1 MHSSLLDDID
11 RQLRSST
18 DPRRVQSLKSY
29 RNSLVPVSRLPHIL
43 LTDIFILLIHHSEL
57 RVHTT
62 NHVCRAWRYS
72 ALQCPLFTA
81 PLTVNVPIKDLNLAD
96 QAFVTSVRLALSH
109 IRHIRYLCINL
120 LDRFRDLGDLLSPFL
135 SGSPDIL
142 EVLIL
147 SSLSV
152 FPNYVYPSMENA
164 PCLRSLELYS
174 CHINWQKFSSVANLT
189 SLVLQDIPMAS
200 RPSIENV
207 LSLLQTMTKLEKLA
221 LIHAIAELPSSLRT
235 LPPTDIAPL
244 KLEHLF
250 YLSLTGFVL
259 DCANVMRHFI
269 MPHCRLVTL
278 KAVTR
283 WHIPEVTLAVPPL
296 ASVISSSFS
305 QLERQESPYFA
316 SIDRLYDNAIAIT
329 ARPVVD
335 AGEFSLF
342 LSLIWQPSS
351 PPNIAEIPPGFEN
364 LLSELPLGR
373 IVQFSASRKTRE
385 DHTGDVEWLEIVPR
399 LSRVETVVLSGGY
412 TYGFANAFCDARA
425 TNVTIVLP
433 NLTSL
438 TINHAHFSFPLG
450 DAELFSTLKQRTVPV
465 IALQLAILNTLSS
478 GPVDCTGE
486 PETWGVGESD
496 QDPSDED
503 SPSNSDEN

>member
-1 MHSSLLDDID
+1 LW
-11 RQLRSST
+11 T
-18 DPRRVQSLKSY
+18 
-29 RNSLVPVSRLPHIL
+29 NIL
-43 LTDIFILLIHHSEL
+43 FRPPEWTAVMLE
-57 RVHTT
+57 
-62 NHVCRAWRYS
+62 RAS
-72 ALQCPLFTA
+72 TA

-109 IRHIRYLCINL
+109 IRHIRYLCIKL
-120 LDRFRDLGDLLSPFL
+120 FDRFRDLGDLLSPFL

-152 FPNYVYPSMENA
+152 FPNYVYPSMESA

-174 CHINWQKFSSVANLT
+174 CHINWQKFSSVGNLT

-221 LIHAIAELPSSLRT
+221 LIHAIAELPSNLRT

-250 YLSLTGFVL
+250 YLSLAGFVL

-296 ASVISSSFS
+296 ASVISSIFS
-305 QLERQESPYFA
+305 QLERQELPYFA
-316 SIDRLYDNAIAIT
+316 SIDGPYDNAMAIT

-335 AGEFSLF
+335 AGELGLF
-342 LSLIWQPSS
+342 LSLTWQPSS
-351 PPNIAEIPPGFEN
+351 PPDIAEISPGFEN
-364 LLSELPLGR
+364 LLSGLPLGR
-373 IVQFSASRKTRE
+373 IVQFSASRQNRE

-399 LSRVETVVLSGGY
+399 LSRVEAVVLSGGY

-425 TNVTIVLP
+425 MNVSSPSGASTIVLP

-450 DAELFSTLKQRTVPV
+450 DTELFSTLKRALTRRLELEWTVPS
-465 IALQLAILNTLSS
+465 IALVNCHITPQQLAILDTLSS